1 MAEQSVT
8 ATEKFVEQIP
18 RFNLREEIAK
28 ANPPKP
34 AAPAPETVQA
44 KEPPST
50 PAVETPSDPL
60 ITEPDPVEAKEG
72 ETTGKDPEPRK
83 PSRSYERRIDKIVRS
98 RAEAQARAEKAELEL
113 QNLRSSQTPRVD
125 EGAPRMEDFTDVKEY
140 EKSVRAHE
148 RKIALEEHDKK
159 QKDTQQQQVLSRL
172 SSEWEDRLAKA
183 YDKYDDFDEVVGEIK
198 PVNPLSIAIMEE
210 ENGPDIA
217 HYLGKNPK
225 EIRRILDL
233 SVNAQV
239 REIGKLSIKLS
250 QTSEPKKP
258 SKAPPPITPVTG
270 SGSAT
275 DTEYKPGMSPEAYAK
290 WRAKNLPRS

>member
-34 AAPAPETVQA
+34 AAPAAPAEVAPAAPAPAT
-44 KEPPST
+44 PPDEI
-50 PAVETPSDPL
+50 AL
-60 ITEPDPVEAKEG
+60 QPDPVEPEKV
-72 ETTGKDPEPRK
+72 TTGKDPEPRK